1 MSVFGHSDY
10 LAAQWLLL
18 MSHQPVLHRPA
29 PVAPVAPGG
38 LGPLR
43 GLPQGDTEQESTE
56 DREVYDTLKE
66 GGNIVD
72 VAGTLAA
79 LSGKFRPMSSRSE
92 SSASSAGDPESLSCG
107 ESGYTTLSDSTTPTP
122 TMTPSATPTPGQQA
136 PPQPSGAGAPASPH
150 PARSPVK
157 RHLCTFAGCDR
168 VYGKSS
174 HLKAH
179 VRTHTG
185 ERPFPCAWPGCEK
198 KFARSDELARHTR
211 THTGE
216 KRFQCPLCDKRFMR
230 SDHLIKHAR
239 RHPDFC
245 PSMIGRKGPCAP
257 AQGL

>member
-10 LAAQWLLL
+10 LAAEWLLL
-18 MSHQPVLHRPA
+18 MSHGPVLHRPA
-29 PVAPVAPGG
+29 LVAPVAPGG

-43 GLPQGDTEQESTE
+43 GLPRADTEQESTE

-66 GGNIVD
+66 GRSIAD
-72 VAGTLAA
+72 VAGTLAP
-79 LSGKFRPMSSRSE
+79 LSGTFRPMWSRSE
-92 SSASSAGDPESLSCG
+92 RSSSASSAGDLDSLSCG
-107 ESGYTTLSDSTTPTP
+107 ESGYTTLSESATPTP
-122 TMTPSATPTPGQQA
+122 TMTPSATPTPGQQT
-136 PPQPSGAGAPASPH
+136 PPQPPGAPLS
-150 PARSPVK
+150 RSPAK
-157 RHLCTFAGCDR
+157 RHQCTFAGCDR

-185 ERPFPCAWPGCEK
+185 ERPFPCTWPGCEK

-245 PSMIGRKGPCAP
+245 PSMVGRRGPSGAT
-257 AQGL
+257 QGP